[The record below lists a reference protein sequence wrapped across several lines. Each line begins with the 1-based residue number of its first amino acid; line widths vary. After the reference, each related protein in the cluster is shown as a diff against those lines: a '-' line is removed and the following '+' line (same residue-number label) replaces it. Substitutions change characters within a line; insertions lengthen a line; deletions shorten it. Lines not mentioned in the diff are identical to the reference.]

1 MTCRLQ
7 ETPFQTGVR
16 KDLGCKN
23 KNEVFIEF
31 GIKSQISVISQK
43 RSALMEFLPAF
54 NIAHLS

>member
-1 MTCRLQ
+1 MTCRLL

-16 KDLGCKN
+16 KDLSCKN

-54 NIAHLS
+54 

>member
-16 KDLGCKN
+16 KDLSCKN

-31 GIKSQISVISQK
+31 GIKSQISVISQE

-54 NIAHLS
+54 